1 MALRNKNRKRAEKA
15 FVLQHEST
23 DCGAAALL
31 SIVRYYGGESSIV
44 HIREISG
51 TSGSGTTMLGLCQ
64 AASNI
69 GFEAQ
74 GVVADGVDE
83 LKEADYPC
91 ILNVQK
97 ENIFLHYIVCYG
109 YENGYFIIGDPGSG
123 IKEYTESELKE
134 IWNGYCLLLQPTS
147 SFELSDNIKK
157 RKWNWIY
164 SLIRDDL
171 GLLISSLIIGVV
183 TTVIGLSM
191 TLFSQILVDD
201 ILPNKNLDKIIA
213 GLSIVLI
220 ITLCGVL
227 LSALRSK
234 LILTQNRDFNN
245 RVIRFFLSKLLH
257 LPKLFF
263 DTRKTGDIITR
274 LNDTKR
280 IQSVISYIISSVLID
295 VIILVV
301 YVLFIFRYSVT
312 IGLITLACSPVIYW
326 IIAKHNKTIIA
337 QQKDVM
343 SSAALCESE
352 LINTVEGISDI
363 KSYFRFP
370 FFLEKNCLLN
380 ALRQEKGYEL
390 GNTNIKIGIE
400 AGLFSAIVNVGL
412 IALCSYFVLTDKMT
426 IGVLMAVIS
435 IFSTIFAKVSGM
447 ATLMIPINE
456 ARVIFS
462 RMFEFVD
469 TRENTDETMVSEQPA
484 ELEPESLSLDNISFR
499 FIGRKNLFDGLSM
512 EFKKGTITSIVG
524 ECGCGKSTLCQ
535 ILERFYNPDK
545 GRLLLNGND
554 ASMIPLNEWS
564 KMIAFVPQEIFLCN
578 GTLLENICFGEKV
591 ESFEEVKDFCEK
603 YGFDRFFRELPE
615 GLFTVIGEGGVKL
628 SGGQKQLVAFAR
640 ALFRPH
646 SIFILD
652 EMTAA
657 MDRKTESFI
666 NDLLIKMKEDHIIIC
681 VTHRLD
687 AARQISDRIAVI
699 ENGVVAENGS
709 HQELM
714 QTDNYYSQYW
724 KGLENMI

>member
-64 AASNI
+64 AARNM

-91 ILNVQK
+91 ILNVQI
-97 ENIFLHYIVCYG
+97 ENIFLHYVVCYG
-109 YENGYFIIGDPGSG
+109 YENGQFLIGDPGCG

-390 GNTNIKIGIE
+390 GNTNIKISIE

-469 TRENTDETMVSEQPA
+469 TRENTDETMISEQPA
-484 ELEPESLSLDNISFR
+484 ELEPELLSLDNISFR

-687 AARQISDRIAVI
+687 TARQISDRIAVI

>member
-64 AASNI
+64 AARNM

-91 ILNVQK
+91 ILNVQI
-97 ENIFLHYIVCYG
+97 ENIFLHYVVCYG
-109 YENGYFIIGDPGSG
+109 YENGHFLIGDPGCG

-390 GNTNIKIGIE
+390 GNTNIKISIE

-687 AARQISDRIAVI
+687 TARQISDRIAVI

>member
-64 AASNI
+64 AARNM

-91 ILNVQK
+91 ILNVQI
-97 ENIFLHYIVCYG
+97 ENIFLHYVVCYG
-109 YENGYFIIGDPGSG
+109 YENGQFLIGDPGCG

-390 GNTNIKIGIE
+390 GNTNIKISIE

-554 ASMIPLNEWS
+554 ASMIPLKEWS

-687 AARQISDRIAVI
+687 TARQISDRIAVI

>member
-64 AASNI
+64 AARNM

-91 ILNVQK
+91 ILNVQI
-97 ENIFLHYIVCYG
+97 ENIFLHYVVCYG
-109 YENGYFIIGDPGSG
+109 YENGQFLIGDPGCG

-390 GNTNIKIGIE
+390 GNTNIKISIE

-687 AARQISDRIAVI
+687 TARQISDRIAVI

-724 KGLENMI
+724 KGLENII